1 MLGGAR
7 RAGDYG
13 RSMTVDGTGFHD
25 DHGVGSEYPDRMGT
39 PPPAYT
45 PPPRMSSEFT
55 VSGDGDYFVVRSD
68 EELLES
74 PLMVETPTGA
84 SIEGVGT
91 GGRAHVPPPTGPPPP
106 FEHAYTTDASG
117 VAAEARRKVEG
128 LDTVAEYGALYSPSR
143 LASLT
148 SQRYPVNHQRH
159 CHMEHGQHG

>member
-1 MLGGAR
+1 MGSR

-25 DHGVGSEYPDRMGT
+25 DYGVGSEYPNRMGT

-55 VSGDGDYFVVRSD
+55 VGGGGDFLVVRADD
-68 EELLES
+68 ELVERI
-74 PLMVETPTGA
+74 ETPTGA
-84 SIEGVGT
+84 SIEAVSN
-91 GGRAHVPPPTGPPPP
+91 GGHAHIPPPTGPPPP

-128 LDTVAEYGALYSPSR
+128 LGTVVEYGALHMRSSIGCAHASTLPSR
-143 LASLT
+143 PPT
-148 SQRYPVNHQRH
+148 TFPP
-159 CHMEHGQHG
+159 